1 MDDAAESLS
10 IARRFAGLAA
20 KNPAEDYEVV
30 IHAAYYAMHHAARA
44 ALLRA
49 RGSASTNHGQVVTA
63 FAALAK
69 QRHGARA
76 LEYSGSLSAAYDL
89 RILSDY
95 GRARRD
101 LTGDAATLK
110 RQLGEFLD
118 YCGELAADSKDS

>member
-1 MDDAAESLS
+1 MDDAAESMS

-20 KNPAEDYEVV
+20 KNPPEDYEVV
-30 IHAAYYAMHHAARA
+30 IHAGYYAMHHAARA

-69 QRHGARA
+69 QRHGARG
-76 LEYSGSLSAAYDL
+76 LEYSNTMSAAYDL

-95 GRARRD
+95 GRAGRD
-101 LTGDAATLK
+101 LTGDAEALK
-110 RQLGEFLD
+110 RRLSDFPD
-118 YCGELAADSKDS
+118 YCGKLAAG